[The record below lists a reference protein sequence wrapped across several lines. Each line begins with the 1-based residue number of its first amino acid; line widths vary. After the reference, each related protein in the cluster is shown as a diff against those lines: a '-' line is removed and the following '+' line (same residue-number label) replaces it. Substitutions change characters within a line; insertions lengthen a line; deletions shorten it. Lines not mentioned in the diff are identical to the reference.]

1 MLRAMWA
8 IISVM
13 AVANLL
19 AILGFAGWLTA
30 SGRLDS
36 ERVERLRVMLAETT
50 DEERDR
56 LDEEVADAAE
66 QAEIDRAAARV
77 GTLPLPSEDKIRTGD
92 RIEEVARQ
100 RFQRLERETND
111 LFASLRRERQE
122 LDQIREEFEA
132 ERDAWQVMR
141 DEVEERESSEQFRK
155 AVSLLGSV
163 KADQAK
169 AMLISII
176 NGGEI
181 DQAVAYINALEAR
194 AASKVLASFEKDDPN
209 LAAELLE
216 RVRLLGT
223 EEAREEAIDQEGDA

>member
-1 MLRAMWA
+1 MLRALWA
-8 IISVM
+8 IISVL

-30 SGRLDS
+30 SGRLDPD
-36 ERVERLRVMLAETT
+36 RVERLRVMLAETT

-56 LDEEVADAAE
+56 LDDEVTQAVE
-66 QAEIDRAAARV
+66 QAELDKAAARV
-77 GTLPLPSEDKIRTGD
+77 GTLPLPAEDRIRTGD

-100 RFQRLERETND
+100 RYQRLERETND

-122 LDQIREEFEA
+122 LDQIREEFQA
-132 ERDAWQVMR
+132 ERDAWQAMR
-141 DEVEERESSEQFRK
+141 EAVEARQSSEQFQK

-169 AMLISII
+169 AMLTSII
-176 NGGEI
+176 TGGDV
-181 DQAVAYINALEAR
+181 DQAVAYVNAMEPR

-223 EEAREEAIDQEGDA
+223 ESVAETPIDEEGDA